1 MSVAEWSMDKKVI
14 SWMMALILLVGG
26 SISYLNLGQLEDP
39 EFTIKQAMVITSYPG
54 ASPEQVE
61 EEVTFPI
68 ENAIQSLPYVDFVQS
83 ISSNG
88 LSQIIVEMKS
98 TYRKQELRQIWDELR
113 RKVNDQSR
121 QLPSGVGQ
129 PLVYDDFGDVF
140 GVLYAITGEGYNFEE
155 LNDYVDYLKR
165 ELVLVPGVGKVT
177 VAGNRQEQV
186 VVEVSSQQ
194 MSAYGI
200 SFDRIFQLLATQN
213 TVSNAGRVKV
223 GSESIRFHPTGEF
236 KDVKELET
244 LLISKPGDSKLIY
257 LGDVATVSK
266 EYVEVPDHIVSY
278 NNHKAL
284 FVGVSFASGVNVVD
298 VGYAIDKRLDELEY
312 LRPVGMTIN
321 PVYQQP
327 KEVENSVSGFIV
339 SLAQAVAIV
348 IVVLLLFM
356 GLRSGLLIGLILL
369 LTVLGS
375 FIFMKFFAIDLQRI
389 SLGALIIALG
399 MLVYNAI
406 VITEG
411 ILVGLKKGKT
421 KVEASVAIVTQTKWP
436 LLGATI
442 IAITAFAPIGLSA
455 DATGEFAGSLFYVL
469 LISLLLSWITAI
481 TLTPFFADILFK
493 ENNVTKSHKKELSKK
508 QTVTS
513 EEKSHSTG
521 DDPYQGILFQ
531 MYRQLLHWCMQ
542 HRAITMLTMLVL
554 LVVSVVG
561 FGNVKQAFFPASNT
575 PMFYV
580 DFWRYQG
587 SDIRETQ
594 NDLSRLQAYL
604 LNQPQ
609 VEEVSSTVGQGAPRF
624 MLTYAPQKT
633 YKGFGQ
639 LIVRVNNRDQVKPTM
654 ADVRAFAKE
663 QFLNAMVK
671 VKPMEIGP
679 STDAKIAARF
689 SGPEPS
695 VLRDLAQQ
703 AEAIMKADHGAYN
716 VRHDWQEKTKVIR
729 PKFNE
734 SVARRLGISKSD
746 LDQLLLTNF
755 SGKQVGL
762 YREGTDMLPIIARA
776 PEQERLSVDSLDEL
790 QIFSPVLNVYI
801 PITQVVSE
809 FEVAWE
815 NALILRRDRKRTLT
829 VQADHNV
836 LGDETAA
843 QVLSR
848 IKKPIESIELP
859 RGYALE
865 WGGEF
870 ESASKAQKAI
880 FGSLPLGYLVMFM
893 ITVFLFNA
901 IRAPLVIW
909 ATVPL
914 AIIGVAAGLLAM
926 NAAFG
931 FMALLGLLSLSGML
945 IKNGIVLVDQIN
957 IELDSGKPA
966 YQAVIDSGVSRVR
979 PVAMAAITTILGMVP
994 LLFDVFFKSMAVTIM
1009 FGLGFATILT
1019 LIVVPVLYAM
1029 AYRIKS
1035 EPTD

>member
-14 SWMMALILLVGG
+14 SWMMALILLIGG

-39 EFTIKQAMVITSYPG
+39 EFTIKQAMVITNYPG

-61 EEVTFPI
+61 EEVTYPI

-113 RKVNDQSR
+113 RKVNDQAR

-140 GVLYAITGEGYNFEE
+140 GVLYAITGQGYSFEE

-186 VVEVSSQQ
+186 VVEVSSQKL
-194 MSAYGI
+194 SAYGI
-200 SFDRIFQLLATQN
+200 SMDRIFQLLATQN

-236 KDVKELET
+236 KDVSELET
-244 LLISKPGDSKLIY
+244 LLISKPGDDSLIY
-257 LGDVATVSK
+257 LGDVAKVSK

-278 NNHKAL
+278 NNQNAL
-284 FVGVSFASGVNVVD
+284 FLGVSFASGVNVVD
-298 VGYAIDKRLDELEY
+298 VGKAIDQRLSEITY
-312 LRPVGMTIN
+312 LRPVGMDIN
-321 PVYQQP
+321 PIYQQP
-327 KEVENSVSGFIV
+327 KEVEQSVNSFVI

-399 MLVYNAI
+399 MLVDNAI

-421 KVEASVAIVTQTKWP
+421 KVQASVAIVTQTKWP

-442 IAITAFAPIGLSA
+442 IAITAFAPIGLSS

-469 LISLLLSWITAI
+469 LISLMLSWITAI
-481 TLTPFFADILFK
+481 TLTPFFADVLFV
-493 ENNVTKSHKKELSKK
+493 ESNSPDNDSSG
-508 QTVTS
+508 
-513 EEKSHSTG
+513 ST
-521 DDPYQGILFQ
+521 DPYQGFLFQ
-531 MYRQLLHWCMQ
+531 AYRELLEWCLH
-542 HRAITMLTMLVL
+542 HRVITMLGMVGL
-554 LVVSVVG
+554 LFVAIVG
-561 FGNVKQAFFPASNT
+561 FGQVKQAFFPASNT

-594 NDLSRLQAYL
+594 ADLTRLQQYL
-604 LNQPQ
+604 LSQPQ

-624 MLTYAPQKT
+624 MLTYAPQKS

-639 LIVRVNNRDQVKPTM
+639 LIVRVNTREDVQTTM
-654 ADVRAFAKE
+654 ADVREFSKRA
-663 QFLNAMVK
+663 FLNAMVK

-679 STDAKIAARF
+679 STDSKIAARF
-689 SGPEPS
+689 SGPDPS
-695 VLRDLAQQ
+695 VLRQLAQK
-703 AEAIMKADHGAYN
+703 AEAIMNADAGAFN

-729 PKFNE
+729 PTFNE

-762 YREGTDMLPIIARA
+762 YRDGTDMLPIIARS
-776 PEQERLSVDSLDEL
+776 PEQERLSVDSLNEL
-790 QIFSPVLNVYI
+790 QVFSPVLNVYI
-801 PITQVVSE
+801 PITQIVNE
-809 FEVAWE
+809 FEVSWE

-829 VQADHNV
+829 VQADHDV

-848 IKKPIESIELP
+848 IKSPIEAIELP
-859 RGYALE
+859 RGYELE
-865 WGGEF
+865 WGGEY

-880 FGSLPLGYLVMFM
+880 FGSLPLGYLIMFM

-914 AIIGVAAGLLAM
+914 AIIGVSAGLLAM

-957 IELDSGKPA
+957 IELAEGKPA
-966 YQAVIDSGVSRVR
+966 YQAIIDSGISRVR

-1009 FGLGFATILT
+1009 FGLGFATVLT

-1029 AYRIKS
+1029 AYRIK
-1035 EPTD
+1035 P